1 MAIRLRDL
9 TAEEHSAISQLAHSR
24 TAPARLVERARMV
37 WHAAQGERVPAIAER
52 LGVDART
59 VRLWLGRFQTEG
71 LEGLEDRPRPG
82 APVTYTPEVVGE
94 VIATALTDPK
104 TLEMPFGC
112 WSIRRL
118 QAYLNE
124 EKGIPI
130 RRSRLDDL
138 LIAEGLRWRS
148 QETWF
153 GERATLAAGPAP
165 AEGET
170 PPPVDPEFAQKRGSS
185 AGFTRPRRSAA

>member
-1 MAIRLRDL
+1 MAFRLRNL
-9 TAEEHSAISQLAHSR
+9 TAEEQAAIQQLAHSR

-37 WHAAQGERVPAIAER
+37 WHAAQGERAPAIAQR

-59 VRLWLGRFQTEG
+59 VRLWLGRFQAEG
-71 LEGLEDRPRPG
+71 VAGLEDRARPG

-94 VIATALTDPK
+94 VIATSLTDPK
-104 TLEMPFGC
+104 TLDLPFGS

-118 QAYLNE
+118 EAYLNE

-130 RRSRLDDL
+130 KRSRLDDL
-138 LIAEGLRWRS
+138 LLAEGLRWRT

-153 GERATLAAGPAP
+153 GERATLEPGAASAESEAP
-165 AEGET
+165 R
-170 PPPVDPEFAQKRGSS
+170 PVDPEFAQKRGSS
-185 AGFTRPRRSAA
+185 ASFTRPRRSAA

>member
-1 MAIRLRDL
+1 MALRLRNL
-9 TAEEHSAISQLAHSR
+9 TAEEYSAIQQLAHSR
-24 TAPARLVERARMV
+24 TAPARQVERARMV
-37 WHAAQGERVPAIAER
+37 WHAAQDERVPAIASR

-71 LEGLEDRPRPG
+71 LAGLEDRPRSG

-94 VIATALTDPK
+94 VIATSLTDPK
-104 TLEMPFGC
+104 TLDLPFGC

-118 QAYLNE
+118 EAYLNE

-130 RRSRLDDL
+130 KRSRLDDL
-138 LIAEGLRWRS
+138 LIAEGLRWRT

-153 GERATLAAGPAP
+153 GERATLEPGAAP
-165 AEGET
+165 AQGEA

-185 AGFTRPRRSAA
+185 ASFTPPRRSAA

>member
-1 MAIRLRDL
+1 MALRLRNL
-9 TAEEHSAISQLAHSR
+9 TAEEHSAIQQLAQSR

-37 WHAAQGERVPAIAER
+37 SHAAAGERVPAIAKR
-52 LGVDART
+52 LDLDART
-59 VRLWLGRFQTEG
+59 VRLWLGRFQAEG
-71 LEGLEDRPRPG
+71 LEGLEDRPRSG

-94 VIATALTDPK
+94 VIATSLTDPK
-104 TLEMPFGC
+104 TLNLPFGC

-130 RRSRLDDL
+130 GRSRLDDL
-138 LIAEGLRWRS
+138 LLAEGLRWRT

-153 GERATLAAGPAP
+153 GERATLEAGEP
-165 AEGET
+165 AESET